1 MYWLLIRSEGDNN
14 QFKWVKT
21 NDPSKK
27 ISLHYTI
34 GRKEGGLAHLEVDL
48 ANWSLA
54 GEPFDRIS
62 VALILS
68 IDLDVKDL
76 MDFGDWPS
84 SVREWV
90 ITNKIWENKFKHN
103 CQWKISNLFRTE
115 MKLISP
121 FALLNVHFIYIIKQL
136 LSESVSEFTISSSIF
151 RLCLWRELFQKCRF
165 LILKLN
171 LC

>member
-1 MYWLLIRSEGDNN
+1 MLQIFEIRIGYSYEVKEICNN

-27 ISLHYTI
+27 ISPHYTI

-90 ITNKIWENKFKHN
+90 ITNKIWENEIQTQLSIKNF
-103 CQWKISNLFRTE
+103 W
-115 MKLISP
+115 
-121 FALLNVHFIYIIKQL
+121 FI
-136 LSESVSEFTISSSIF
+136 
-151 RLCLWRELFQKCRF
+151 
-165 LILKLN
+165 
-171 LC
+171 

>member
-1 MYWLLIRSEGDNN
+1 MYYYINLKLLPCKNTQKVNKQKSCCKYSRFIWDEGDNN

-27 ISLHYTI
+27 ISPHYTI

-84 SVREWV
+84 SVRESV
-90 ITNKIWENKFKHN
+90 ITNKIWEKKFKHR
-103 CQWKISNLFRTE
+103 C
-115 MKLISP
+115 
-121 FALLNVHFIYIIKQL
+121 
-136 LSESVSEFTISSSIF
+136 
-151 RLCLWRELFQKCRF
+151 
-165 LILKLN
+165 
-171 LC
+171 

>member
-1 MYWLLIRSEGDNN
+1 MLADVNKLFVFRSLLKTSNN
-14 QFKWVKT
+14 VLLLHLKPTFPSIIWIFTDCDCDGIETRLAFRIFSTLKT

-27 ISLHYTI
+27 ISPHYTI

-48 ANWSLA
+48 ANCSLA

-84 SVREWV
+84 SGWEWV
-90 ITNKIWENKFKHN
+90 ITNKIWENK
-103 CQWKISNLFRTE
+103 
-115 MKLISP
+115 
-121 FALLNVHFIYIIKQL
+121 
-136 LSESVSEFTISSSIF
+136 
-151 RLCLWRELFQKCRF
+151 
-165 LILKLN
+165 LK
-171 LC
+171 